1 MSRYSDRRSDK
12 SVTRG
17 HSKTQGRG
25 SRKRHVESSVEQL
38 RPTMEHVELM
48 NPIILLITDTN
59 ADLLSAEFGRYSR
72 DYDIRLARS
81 ASEATTIAEQIANT
95 DHPLALMVADTAL
108 WAAANPADPITA
120 LAQFLRHW
128 RQLVRT
134 AKALVVAPVD
144 RYNADHDH
152 LPRATRPA
160 RWTAFLL
167 LPAALAT
174 RSSTPRSPIC
184 SRTGGRWCPIPG
196 PKRCGSSVIPTTRR
210 CCRSAICWSVPG
222 CPIESTDPVRPSGK
236 RSSPP
241 TTGRSRF
248 RSSTC

>member
-17 HSKTQGRG
+17 HLQDARKGLPEA
-25 SRKRHVESSVEQL
+25 SRRRAPFEQL
-38 RPTMEHVELM
+38 RPTVEHVELM

-152 LPRATRPA
+152 LRASRLERHAGRVLAAAPR
-160 RWTAFLL
+160 
-167 LPAALAT
+167 
-174 RSSTPRSPIC
+174 RSRRGVPR
-184 SRTGGRWCPIPG
+184 RGH
-196 PKRCGSSVIPTTRR
+196 
-210 CCRSAICWSVPG
+210 RSALGLGVDG
-222 CPIESTDPVRPSGK
+222 A
-236 RSSPP
+236 RSR
-241 TTGRSRF
+241 GRSGAHR
-248 RSSTC
+248 R